1 MGGPSMIFL
10 LSCLAFLCQE
20 MAFANMNDL
29 NLEDILSMDGVEM
42 KNNKLYYNDEEVI
55 NIREKNPIIGDEGL
69 ERLLSN
75 DGMEMKNG
83 KLYYDGEEVKEISRP
98 IYSKSSEL
106 EDSAESEE
114 LSELDESGG
123 PGDYGLSPPSR
134 DLYERRYN
142 DDILN
147 NVEEVT
153 PIKSIQ
159 ELKSIQEIKKMLPVK
174 SIQEIKSIK
183 EIESIEEIKDKL
195 ARSFIRNHG
204 LKNLI
209 NDEGGVSG
217 GYYTNDNQPD
227 EPEDLAQLRRQI
239 IKDSKQCQIL
249 KEKVAKKQ
257 QEIDIME
264 EIEDQHCQ
272 AAQNELQEYRTLKEK
287 IEAALNSKVE
297 SIEPIESIDEVKSIT
312 PIKNIEE
319 IESMTSVESIQEVKY
334 MYELTAEQAQQL
346 KDLVNGNH
354 YPAKYGRRRR
364 RNSF

>member
-1 MGGPSMIFL
+1 MLFL

-20 MAFANMNDL
+20 MVFANVNDL
-29 NLEDILSMDGVEM
+29 IQNGQNLDD
-42 KNNKLYYNDEEVI
+42 
-55 NIREKNPIIGDEGL
+55 
-69 ERLLSN
+69 LLAI
-75 DGMEMKNG
+75 DGMEMRDG
-83 KLYYDGEEVKEISRP
+83 VLYYNGEEVNDISEVGG
-98 IYSKSSEL
+98 S
-106 EDSAESEE
+106 
-114 LSELDESGG
+114 DESVESGE
-123 PGDYGLSPPSR
+123 PGDYELSPPSR
-134 DLYERRYN
+134 YGYRRYN
-142 DDILN
+142 DDILD

-195 ARSFIRNHG
+195 ARSFIRNNG

-209 NDEGGVSG
+209 NNEGGVSG
-217 GYYTNDNQPD
+217 GYHTNDNQPV
-227 EPEDLAQLRRQI
+227 ETQSLLHVERRL
-239 IKDSKQCQIL
+239 IKDSKQCQL
-249 KEKVAKKQ
+249 MKEKVAKKQ

-297 SIEPIESIDEVKSIT
+297 SIEPIKSIEEVKSIT

-319 IESMTSVESIQEVKY
+319 IESMSSVESIQEVKSITPIESIQEVKH

-346 KDLVNGNH
+346 KDMVNGNH
-354 YPAKYGRRRR
+354 YPTRYGRRRR
-364 RNSF
+364 

>member
-1 MGGPSMIFL
+1 MLFL

-20 MAFANMNDL
+20 MVFANVNDL
-29 NLEDILSMDGVEM
+29 IQNGQNLDD
-42 KNNKLYYNDEEVI
+42 
-55 NIREKNPIIGDEGL
+55 
-69 ERLLSN
+69 LLAI
-75 DGMEMKNG
+75 DGMEMRDG
-83 KLYYDGEEVKEISRP
+83 VLYYNGEEVNDISEVGG
-98 IYSKSSEL
+98 S
-106 EDSAESEE
+106 
-114 LSELDESGG
+114 DESVESGE
-123 PGDYGLSPPSR
+123 PGDYELSPPSR
-134 DLYERRYN
+134 YGYRRDT
-142 DDILN
+142 DDILD

-195 ARSFIRNHG
+195 ARSFIRKHG

-209 NDEGGVSG
+209 NGEGGASG
-217 GYYTNDNQPD
+217 GYYTDGGYTPVEPDTNDNQPA

-297 SIEPIESIDEVKSIT
+297 SIEPIKSIEEVKSIT

-319 IESMTSVESIQEVKY
+319 IESMTSVESIQEVKSITPIESIQEVKH

-364 RNSF
+364 RRRRRNRL

>member
-1 MGGPSMIFL
+1 MLFL

-20 MAFANMNDL
+20 MVFANINELIENGGENLDDL
-29 NLEDILSMDGVEM
+29 LAI
-42 KNNKLYYNDEEVI
+42 
-55 NIREKNPIIGDEGL
+55 
-69 ERLLSN
+69 
-75 DGMEMKNG
+75 DGMEMRDG
-83 KLYYDGEEVKEISRP
+83 VLYYNGEEVNDISEVGG
-98 IYSKSSEL
+98 S
-106 EDSAESEE
+106 
-114 LSELDESGG
+114 DESVESGE
-123 PGDYGLSPPSR
+123 PGDYELSPPSR
-134 DLYERRYN
+134 YGYRRDT
-142 DDILN
+142 DDILD

-195 ARSFIRNHG
+195 ARSFIRNNG

-209 NDEGGVSG
+209 NNEGGVSG
-217 GYYTNDNQPD
+217 GYHTNDNQPV
-227 EPEDLAQLRRQI
+227 ETQSLLYVERRL
-239 IKDSKQCQIL
+239 IKDSKQCQL
-249 KEKVAKKQ
+249 MKEKVAKKQ

-297 SIEPIESIDEVKSIT
+297 SIEPIESIEEVKSIT

-319 IESMTSVESIQEVKY
+319 IESMTSVESIQEVKSITPIESIQEVKH
-334 MYELTAEQAQQL
+334 MYELTAEQAQLL
-346 KDLVNGNH
+346 KELVNGNH

-364 RNSF
+364 RRRRRNRL

>member
-1 MGGPSMIFL
+1 MV
-10 LSCLAFLCQE
+10 
-20 MAFANMNDL
+20 FANVNDL
-29 NLEDILSMDGVEM
+29 IQNGQNLDD
-42 KNNKLYYNDEEVI
+42 
-55 NIREKNPIIGDEGL
+55 
-69 ERLLSN
+69 LLAI
-75 DGMEMKNG
+75 DGMEMRDG
-83 KLYYDGEEVKEISRP
+83 VLYYNGEEVNDISEVGG
-98 IYSKSSEL
+98 S
-106 EDSAESEE
+106 
-114 LSELDESGG
+114 DESVESGE
-123 PGDYGLSPPSR
+123 PGDYELSPPSR
-134 DLYERRYN
+134 YGYRRDT
-142 DDILN
+142 DDILD

-239 IKDSKQCQIL
+239 KKDSKQCQIL

-297 SIEPIESIDEVKSIT
+297 SIEPIESIEEVKSVT

-319 IESMTSVESIQEVKY
+319 IESMTSVESIQEVKSITPIESIQEVKH

-364 RNSF
+364 RRRRRNRF

>member
-1 MGGPSMIFL
+1 MQSQGAAMLFL

-20 MAFANMNDL
+20 MVFANVNDL
-29 NLEDILSMDGVEM
+29 IQNGQNLDD
-42 KNNKLYYNDEEVI
+42 
-55 NIREKNPIIGDEGL
+55 
-69 ERLLSN
+69 LLAI
-75 DGMEMKNG
+75 DGMEMRDG
-83 KLYYDGEEVKEISRP
+83 VLYYNGEEVNDISEVGG
-98 IYSKSSEL
+98 S
-106 EDSAESEE
+106 
-114 LSELDESGG
+114 DESVESGE
-123 PGDYGLSPPSR
+123 PGDYELSPPSR
-134 DLYERRYN
+134 YGYRRDT

-272 AAQNELQEYRTLKEK
+272 AAQDELEEYRTLKEK

-297 SIEPIESIDEVKSIT
+297 SIEPIKSIEEVKSIT

-319 IESMTSVESIQEVKY
+319 IESMTSVESIQEVKSITPIESIQEVKH
-334 MYELTAEQAQQL
+334 MYELTEEQAQLL
-346 KDLVNGNH
+346 KDLVNGNK
-354 YPAKYGRRRR
+354 YPTLYPTRRRRRR
-364 RNSF
+364 RNRL

>member
-1 MGGPSMIFL
+1 MGEVAAMLFL

-20 MAFANMNDL
+20 MVFANVDDL
-29 NLEDILSMDGVEM
+29 IKDGQDI
-42 KNNKLYYNDEEVI
+42 DE
-55 NIREKNPIIGDEGL
+55 
-69 ERLLSN
+69 LLTI
-75 DGMEMKNG
+75 DGMEMKDD
-83 KLYYDGEEVKEISRP
+83 KLFFNGEEVQNIKEDP
-98 IYSKSSEL
+98 DDL
-106 EDSAESEE
+106 GEDYG
-114 LSELDESGG
+114 LSPDLDS
-123 PGDYGLSPPSR
+123 GLSPPSR
-134 DLYERRYN
+134 YGYKRCNE
-142 DDILN
+142 DILN

-159 ELKSIQEIKKMLPVK
+159 EVKSIQEIKKMLPIK

-195 ARSFIRNHG
+195 ARNFIRSHG

-209 NDEGGVSG
+209 NGEGGASG
-217 GYYTNDNQPD
+217 GYYTDGGYTPVEPDTNDNQPA

-319 IESMTSVESIQEVKY
+319 IESMTSVESIQE
-334 MYELTAEQAQQL
+334 
-346 KDLVNGNH
+346 
-354 YPAKYGRRRR
+354 
-364 RNSF
+364 

>member
-1 MGGPSMIFL
+1 MGEVAAMLFL

-20 MAFANMNDL
+20 MVFANVDDL
-29 NLEDILSMDGVEM
+29 IKDGQDI
-42 KNNKLYYNDEEVI
+42 DE
-55 NIREKNPIIGDEGL
+55 
-69 ERLLSN
+69 LLTI
-75 DGMEMKNG
+75 DGMEMKDD
-83 KLYYDGEEVKEISRP
+83 KLFFNGEEVQNIKEDDLG
-98 IYSKSSEL
+98 E
-106 EDSAESEE
+106 
-114 LSELDESGG
+114 
-123 PGDYGLSPPSR
+123 DYGLSP
-134 DLYERRYN
+134 DLDSGLSPPHRYGYKRYN
-142 DDILN
+142 EDILN

-159 ELKSIQEIKKMLPVK
+159 EVKSIREIKKMLPIK

-195 ARSFIRNHG
+195 ARSFIRKHG

-209 NDEGGVSG
+209 NGEGGASG
-217 GYYTNDNQPD
+217 GYYTDGGYTPVEPDTNDNQPA

-297 SIEPIESIDEVKSIT
+297 SIEPIESIQEVKSIT
-312 PIKNIEE
+312 PI
-319 IESMTSVESIQEVKY
+319 ESIQEVKH
-334 MYELTAEQAQQL
+334 MYELTEEQAQQL
-346 KDLVNGNH
+346 KDIVNGNH
-354 YPAKYGRRRR
+354 YPARYGRRRR
-364 RNSF
+364 RRRNRF